1 MAPKTALSRREFVK
15 DTGGLLIGFSLAD
28 SGIVPRLLAAASP
41 QAVATPPP
49 TRLDA
54 WLRIGKDGIV
64 HVFTGKPEIGMGVE
78 TGYAQIVAEE
88 LDVSVDR
95 VQFVLGDTALTANQG
110 GVGGSTSIMMGAKP
124 LRNAAANARYLLTQ
138 LASRRLGVPP
148 EQLQVKDGIVSAVGD
163 ASKKISYADLASAG
177 DLNDAT
183 GARVRQMP
191 LTPAR
196 VKAALTAIQRA

>member
-1 MAPKTALSRREFVK
+1 MAPKTTLSRREFVK

-41 QAVATPPP
+41 ESVAPPSP
-49 TRLDA
+49 SRLDA
-54 WLRIGKDGIV
+54 WLRIGKDGMV

-78 TGYAQIVAEE
+78 TAYAQIVAEE

-95 VQFVLGDTALTANQG
+95 VDFVLGDTAHTANQG

-138 LASRRLGVPP
+138 LASRRLGTPP
-148 EQLQVKDGIVSAVGD
+148 EQLQVQDGIVSVIGD
-163 ASKKISYADLASAG
+163 ASRKISYADLARPA
-177 DLNDAT
+177 DHNVPLKAQ
-183 GARVRQMP
+183 AR
-191 LTPAR
+191 
-196 VKAALTAIQRA
+196 K